1 MDVEKCVFEMVEYC
15 HLIHKRGLVSSSGG
29 NVSIRIGDEVFITP
43 SGKSLQMVAAKD
55 VVRMREDG
63 SYRACV
69 DAKPSKEWQMHLA
82 CYRYQGV
89 GAVIHVH
96 SPHAVALSCLKELN
110 FLCAMPVYTAGYA
123 TRVGELPVVPYIP
136 SGTPELA
143 EAVSRIISWRNSV
156 LLENHGV
163 LCVGND
169 LEEALNI
176 VEEIEENA
184 EINFILGNRG
194 KALTNEQISRY
205 GRGQRRE
212 IKGMDFQ

>member
-1 MDVEKCVFEMVEYC
+1 M
-15 HLIHKRGLVSSSGG
+15 
-29 NVSIRIGDEVFITP
+29 
-43 SGKSLQMVAAKD
+43 
-55 VVRMREDG
+55 
-63 SYRACV
+63 
-69 DAKPSKEWQMHLA
+69 
-82 CYRYQGV
+82 
-89 GAVIHVH
+89 
-96 SPHAVALSCLKELN
+96 
-110 FLCAMPVYTAGYA
+110 
-123 TRVGELPVVPYIP
+123 
-136 SGTPELA
+136 A

-169 LEEALNI
+169 LEEAPNI